1 MFADIKPKASRLT
14 STFSLFRSNYSL
26 FETRVP
32 TGSRSALSRIVTW
45 QAMGSHGADPRVY
58 SFLCVHR
65 HTSAVCLL
73 ICHWRPAP
81 HSCHRRPSLDMGV
94 ETYLYAIIVDSV
106 GSHGI
111 FVYDT
116 KVYRTTQLFVA
127 RKKKMPIRHCNWLQV
142 CFLVSSQ
149 DSQYIRNKVSR
160 VNNSTTRFSIDS
172 IVRSNY
178 YLISS
183 IVSSA
188 VHTLNK

>member
-127 RKKKMPIRHCNWLQV
+127 RKKKCPYVTVTGFRFAFWFRHK
-142 CFLVSSQ
+142 
-149 DSQYIRNKVSR
+149 IRNIYGIR
-160 VNNSTTRFSIDS
+160 FRESTIQQLASLS
-172 IVRSNY
+172 IV
-178 YLISS
+178 
-183 IVSSA
+183 
-188 VHTLNK
+188 